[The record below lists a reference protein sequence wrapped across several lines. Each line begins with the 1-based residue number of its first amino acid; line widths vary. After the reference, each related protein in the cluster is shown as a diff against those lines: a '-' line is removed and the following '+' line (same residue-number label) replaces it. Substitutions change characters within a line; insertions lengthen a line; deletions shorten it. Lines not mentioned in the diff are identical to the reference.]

1 MIIKY
6 AGTNETLQV
15 LNEAGEVIID
25 IAVEQININVDLNAV
40 LKDTASL
47 TTLFIALA
55 GKVQA
60 AQ

>member
-6 AGTNETLQV
+6 SGTNEQMQV

-55 GKVQA
+55 NKVQA